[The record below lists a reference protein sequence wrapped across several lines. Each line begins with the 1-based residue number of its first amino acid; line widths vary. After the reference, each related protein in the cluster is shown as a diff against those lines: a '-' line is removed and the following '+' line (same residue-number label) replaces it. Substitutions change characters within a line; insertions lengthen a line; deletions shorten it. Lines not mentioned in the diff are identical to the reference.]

1 MMLSNRIQELEE
13 IKDHIASLVSVEEK
27 YDGERIQ
34 AHIKKSGAISLFS
47 RQQENITHQ
56 YPDIIEGLKKTFRGE
71 EAIIEG
77 EVVAYDEKKKNFC
90 HFRF

>member
-1 MMLSNRIQELEE
+1 MTAKESRRTL
-13 IKDHIASLVSVEEK
+13 
-27 YDGERIQ
+27 
-34 AHIKKSGAISLFS
+34 KKRRNFAFS

-77 EVVAYDEKKKNFC
+77 EVVAYDEKKKTFAISDFNVAAAEA
-90 HFRF
+90 

>member
-56 YPDIIEGLKKTFRGE
+56 YPDIIEGLKKLFAAKKRLLK
-71 EAIIEG
+71 
-77 EVVAYDEKKKNFC
+77 EK
-90 HFRF
+90 